1 MEWLSRTRLL
11 LGDEPLEKLSKAHVL
26 IAGLGGV
33 GAYAAEM
40 ITRAGVGELTIVD
53 GDVIHPSNRNRQ
65 LPALVS
71 THHLPKTE
79 VMESRLMDINPDL
92 KLHTINAFCK
102 GGDFDALFSQPFNYV
117 VDAIDTLSPKVYLI
131 YWALKHRQPLVS
143 SMGAGGKIDPLAVK
157 IDDISRSF
165 QCALARSVRKRLLK
179 LEVKGGFQ
187 VVFSSEAVDKTRV
200 QTVENGM
207 NQKSIV
213 GTISY
218 MPALFGL
225 LAASH
230 VIRELAK

>member
-11 LGDEPLEKLSKAHVL
+11 LGDEPLDKLSNAHVL
-26 IAGLGGV
+26 IAGMGGV

-40 ITRAGVGELTIVD
+40 IVRAGVGQLTIVD
-53 GDVIHPSNRNRQ
+53 GDVVQPSNRNRQ

-71 THHLPKTE
+71 THDRPKTE
-79 VMESRLMDINPDL
+79 VMGSRLMDINPDL
-92 KLHTINAFCK
+92 KLNTVNAFCN
-102 GGDFDALFSQPFNYV
+102 GEDFETLLAQPFDYV

-131 YWALKHRQPLVS
+131 YWALKHNRPLVS

-157 IDDISRSF
+157 IDDVSRSY
-165 QCALARSVRKRLLK
+165 QCALARAVRKRLLK
-179 LEVKGGFQ
+179 LEIKGGFH
-187 VVFSSEAVDKTRV
+187 VVFSPEPVDKTRV
-200 QTVENGM
+200 QPLVNGQ

-230 VIRELAK
+230 VIREIAK